1 MFDIRQLAM
10 RLFQSKAQKRRWRLP
25 IFFFGL
31 IQMGQARAQSP
42 VAGTYHG
49 NFGLMGA
56 ELQVKSNG
64 TYRYRFVNGESGTGN
79 QYSGKWSLEG
89 DSLILH
95 HQFRR
100 VTRGVGRR
108 RIVTGWRKHS
118 CKQTEVW
125 ILNGGRLC
133 MREDS
138 PMAQC
143 ISPAGQFTLAK

>member
-1 MFDIRQLAM
+1 MFDIQER
-10 RLFQSKAQKRRWRLP
+10 FKRIIFGKGRHWRLP
-25 IFFFGL
+25 IFFFSL
-31 IQMGQARAQSP
+31 IQMGQARAQSA
-42 VAGTYHG
+42 VAGTYYG

-79 QYSGKWSLEG
+79 QYSGNWSLEG
-89 DSLILH
+89 DSLILR

-100 VTRGVGRR
+100 ATRGVGRR
-108 RIVTGWRKHS
+108 RILTGWHKHS
-118 CKQTEVW
+118 YKQTEVW

-138 PMAQC
+138 PMSQC
-143 ISPAGQFTLAK
+143 ISPSSHFTLVK

>member
-1 MFDIRQLAM
+1 MFEIQER
-10 RLFQSKAQKRRWRLP
+10 FKRIFSGKGRGWRLP
-25 IFFFGL
+25 IFFFSL
-31 IQMGQARAQSP
+31 MQMGQARAQSA
-42 VAGTYHG
+42 VAGTYYG

-100 VTRGVGRR
+100 ATRGLGRR
-108 RIVTGWRKHS
+108 RILTGWHKHS
-118 CKQTEVW
+118 YKQTEVW

-138 PMAQC
+138 PMSQC
-143 ISPAGQFTLAK
+143 ISPSSHFTLVK

>member
-1 MFDIRQLAM
+1 MFDIQERFK
-10 RLFQSKAQKRRWRLP
+10 RIFSGKGRRWRLP
-25 IFFFGL
+25 IVFFSL
-31 IQMGQARAQSP
+31 MQMGQARAQSA
-42 VAGTYHG
+42 VAGTYYG

-100 VTRGVGRR
+100 ATRGLGRR
-108 RIVTGWRKHS
+108 RILTGWHKHS
-118 CKQTEVW
+118 YKQTEVW

-138 PMAQC
+138 PMSQC
-143 ISPAGQFTLAK
+143 ISPSSHFTLVK

>member
-1 MFDIRQLAM
+1 MFDLSQLAK
-10 RLFQSKAQKRRWRLP
+10 RLFYGKVQRRRWRLP
-25 IFFFGL
+25 IFFFSL
-31 IQMGQARAQSP
+31 IQIGQARAQTS
-42 VAGTYHG
+42 VAGTYYG

-79 QYSGKWSLEG
+79 QYSGKWALEG
-89 DSLILH
+89 DSLILEH
-95 HQFRR
+95 RFRR
-100 VTRGVGRR
+100 ATRGVGRR
-108 RIVTGWRKHS
+108 RILTGWRKHS

-138 PMAQC
+138 PMSQC
-143 ISPAGQFTLAK
+143 ITPASQLTLVK

>member
-1 MFDIRQLAM
+1 MFDIQERFK
-10 RLFQSKAQKRRWRLP
+10 RIFSGKGRRWRLP
-25 IFFFGL
+25 IVFFSL
-31 IQMGQARAQSP
+31 MQMGQARAQSA
-42 VAGTYHG
+42 VAGTYYG

-100 VTRGVGRR
+100 ATRGLGRR
-108 RIVTGWRKHS
+108 RVLTGWHKHS
-118 CKQTEVW
+118 YKQTEVW

-138 PMAQC
+138 PMSQC
-143 ISPAGQFTLAK
+143 ISPSSHFTLVK